1 MSETKSQSKTE
12 MKKPTDEKSVW
23 YPSDYTYIKVDMG
36 GYSRDWKIDSK
47 GTARSFLKSNVE
59 VKVDDVLGTLPIS
72 LHPASTRNFRLIGNN
87 LENIKVII
95 DSNGVIKVTGISK
108 YKDIKNKQ
116 SNERESAD
124 KAVYNNGY
132 MHYDL
137 KDRKEIAI
145 IEHDKVVGFVGFTGV
160 ACISIPKKAGL
171 KNGDIVGEVPK
182 EIFPSGN
189 REIGI
194 IDMGGD
200 STCLRINSEGVIKVL
215 RIGMEEID
223 GIDEAER
230 TVSWNQSVIDYV
242 L

>member
-1 MSETKSQSKTE
+1 MSEIKSQSKTE
-12 MKKPTDEKSVW
+12 MKKTTDGKSVGHQ
-23 YPSDYTYIKVDMG
+23 SDYTYIKVDMD

-59 VKVDDVLGTLPIS
+59 VKVGDVLGTLPIS

-116 SNERESAD
+116 SNERESVD
-124 KAVYNNGY
+124 KAVYNNGC

-137 KDRKEIAI
+137 KDRKEIEI
-145 IEHDKVVGFVGFTGV
+145 IEHDKVMGIIE
-160 ACISIPKKAGL
+160 ISIPKRAGL
-171 KNGDIVGEVPK
+171 KNGDIVGKVSK

-189 REIGI
+189 RNFAIVDINGDLTCLVIDSEGI
-194 IDMGGD
+194 IKVG
-200 STCLRINSEGVIKVL
+200 RI
-215 RIGMEEID
+215 RMEEIG